1 MEKTEFT
8 QARKKTDLL
17 YMLEMMMRNPEAP
30 EEKRN
35 NLKIYIIN
43 VDQGPNS
50 CLYTTKTNVAF
61 LNTCIERLPRN
72 YEHLDGIQRAL
83 KQKNVDD
90 IEQGHLKS
98 SRYDTPNSVTI
109 MLKEQCNFYELQD
122 VAGMNEIKCLVI
134 HLDQIYEYLN
144 SPEAETNEEG
154 FLIDP
159 EAATIGYMIDGHHRN
174 EGAYNAAKKI
184 KEVME
189 EREIQDNDEVYQK
202 YQYEFPTSIYIGR
215 SRKDMAG
222 IFGGINNKQQK
233 PSAIHV
239 MAIRQMSLDLDE
251 EEDLAARVMEKMNSE
266 NDSVLKDRI
275 KVCDGRLPKGAPATF
290 LNNAK
295 MVKLITDWWK
305 VAMKNPSSWKCKGTD
320 NNIYT
325 FLNDYLTAY
334 KEVFPEAWD
343 NKNYVLTKTMGFD
356 IIFSICNQLTLNAV
370 DISGVNRLP
379 DKDAFVSILQK
390 VFFTKDDSGNMVPV
404 EVELDG
410 ENAVPFNWE
419 SSIYG
424 SHSSGKGIN
433 ILKKIVEQLIIS
445 RVDH

>member
-8 QARKKTDLL
+8 QARKKTELL
-17 YMLEMMMRNPEAP
+17 YMLEMMMKDPEAP
-30 EEKRN
+30 EKKRN
-35 NLKIYIIN
+35 DLKIYIIS
-43 VDQGPNS
+43 VDQGPDS
-50 CLYTTKTNVAF
+50 CLYTSKTNVAF
-61 LNTCIERLPRN
+61 LNACIERLPRN

-90 IEQGHLKS
+90 IEQGHLKN

-109 MLKEQCNFYELQD
+109 MMKKECDFYELQD
-122 VAGMNEIKCLVI
+122 VPGMNEIKCLVI
-134 HLDQIYEYLN
+134 HLNQIYEYLN
-144 SPEAETNEEG
+144 SSKAVTNDEG
-154 FLIDP
+154 FLINP

-184 KEVME
+184 KTEIE
-189 EREIQDNDEVYQK
+189 EKGMQDNAEVYQK

-215 SRKDMAG
+215 DRKDMAG

-233 PSAIHV
+233 PSVIHV
-239 MAIRQMSLDLDE
+239 MAIRKMSQDLDE
-251 EEDLAARVMEKMNSE
+251 EEDLAARVMEKMSSE

-275 KVCDGRLPKGAPATF
+275 KLCDGRLPKGAPTTF

-320 NNIYT
+320 SSIYK
-325 FLNDYLTAY
+325 FLNNYLAAY

-379 DKDAFVSILQK
+379 DKAAFVSILQK
-390 VFFTKDDSGNMVPV
+390 VFFTKDGDGNMVPV
-404 EVELDG
+404 EIELDG
-410 ENAVPFNWE
+410 ENVVPFNWA
-419 SSIYG
+419 SDIYG
-424 SHSSGKGIN
+424 SHSNGKGIN

-445 RVDH
+445 RVDY

>member
-8 QARKKTDLL
+8 QARKKTELL

-275 KVCDGRLPKGAPATF
+275 KVCDGRLKG
-290 LNNAK
+290 
-295 MVKLITDWWK
+295 
-305 VAMKNPSSWKCKGTD
+305 
-320 NNIYT
+320 
-325 FLNDYLTAY
+325 
-334 KEVFPEAWD
+334 
-343 NKNYVLTKTMGFD
+343 
-356 IIFSICNQLTLNAV
+356 
-370 DISGVNRLP
+370 
-379 DKDAFVSILQK
+379 
-390 VFFTKDDSGNMVPV
+390 
-404 EVELDG
+404 
-410 ENAVPFNWE
+410 
-419 SSIYG
+419 
-424 SHSSGKGIN
+424 SSGYIPEQCKNGKADHR
-433 ILKKIVEQLIIS
+433 LVEGCHEESIFLEM
-445 RVDH
+445 